1 MRPAR
6 RLTRKRKRGW
16 LRNKVHE
23 VSIAQSLLKIAVENC
38 EHNGYKR
45 IEAIKVKVGR
55 ASGVMADALLFAFD
69 AVKIG
74 TIADKAI
81 LNIEEVPVSGFCEGC
96 KKNFTVDEAFVV
108 NCPICGNFSL
118 RIDTGRELHIEE
130 MDVF

>member
-1 MRPAR
+1 M
-6 RLTRKRKRGW
+6 
-16 LRNKVHE
+16 HE
-23 VSIAQSLLKIAVENC
+23 VSIAQSLLEIAVENC
-38 EHNGYKR
+38 KNTGSKR

-55 ASGVMADALLFAFD
+55 ASGIMPDALLFAFD

-81 LNIEEVPVSGFCEGC
+81 LNIEEVPVSGFCESC

-108 NCPICGNFSL
+108 SCPLCGNIAL
-118 RIDTGRELHIEE
+118 RIDTGHELHIEE

>member
-1 MRPAR
+1 M
-6 RLTRKRKRGW
+6 LTLKRKRGW
-16 LRNKVHE
+16 LRNKMHE

-38 EHNGYKR
+38 EQKGYKR

-81 LNIEEVPVSGFCEGC
+81 LNIEEVSVSGFCESC
-96 KKNFTVDEAFVV
+96 KKKFTVDEAFVI
-108 NCPICGNFSL
+108 NCPLCGNISL
-118 RIDTGRELHIEE
+118 RIETGHELYIEE